1 MAIVRQD
8 ECIKSSL
15 GPLAWDK
22 STVNGA
28 QEEMLMWA
36 MVELAEC
43 GPGSLCF
50 FLVYKETT
58 LATVRAEAGAWKI

>member
-1 MAIVRQD
+1 
-8 ECIKSSL
+8 
-15 GPLAWDK
+15 
-22 STVNGA
+22 
-28 QEEMLMWA
+28 MWA

-58 LATVRAEAGAWKI
+58 LATVRAEADA